1 MDEPR
6 TKPLPRTK
14 PPRLVLGFIVFT
26 ALGLAA
32 AAAAILIVVRRAD
45 TVQAEQQAV
54 GRARLA
60 AEAALDNELRAAD
73 LASPVSRERRQELD
87 RVFRS
92 RVLLEGVTG
101 AMLVGRTGRVTYS
114 TRSGAPSATNAVL
127 SRRAL
132 RGSLVSQVRDTP
144 AGPVLRTYVPL
155 SLGRGRIDG
164 VVVLDQSQ
172 GAIEAAADRTSW
184 RISAILEGLLVLLC
198 LIGVP
203 PLARASSRLRGHV
216 EELEQMATHD
226 ELTQL
231 LNRVG
236 FRRAVDAAMRRA
248 GPTGAIVRADLDGF
262 SAIDDLLG
270 PDQADA
276 LLVQVA
282 ARLAHDLSDCD
293 VIARIGEDEFA
304 FFVRRGDRV
313 DVALVVE
320 SIQRALDQPFDLA
333 ESPMH
338 VTATIGAALL
348 PEHGS
353 DIATVLRHSGSALV
367 VAKEEGQGVVEI
379 YDEHHETSEVS
390 RLALAAELRKA
401 LEDGDLCLYYQPLV
415 DVTTRSV
422 RGAEGLLRW
431 QHQRHGLLAA
441 NAFIEQAERSG
452 INRELRRF
460 VLESAGHQ
468 WREWAALGLELEIA
482 VNLAKIDLLDASLAD
497 ELEDVLRRYEM
508 PPWRLLLEITER
520 ALEGDVLRV
529 GRTLNRLH
537 EVGVRIAID
546 DFGTGY
552 SSLSYLERLPVEVLK
567 IDRSFTAAIGH
578 GRDVPVLVRSI
589 VKLGQT
595 LHMEVLAEGIETVEQ
610 LTKLR
615 AIDCRL
621 GQGFYFS
628 PALPAAE
635 VIELLEHG
643 WPSQMTA

>member
-1 MDEPR
+1 
-6 TKPLPRTK
+6 
-14 PPRLVLGFIVFT
+14 
-26 ALGLAA
+26 
-32 AAAAILIVVRRAD
+32 
-45 TVQAEQQAV
+45 
-54 GRARLA
+54 
-60 AEAALDNELRAAD
+60 
-73 LASPVSRERRQELD
+73 
-87 RVFRS
+87 
-92 RVLLEGVTG
+92 
-101 AMLVGRTGRVTYS
+101 
-114 TRSGAPSATNAVL
+114 
-127 SRRAL
+127 
-132 RGSLVSQVRDTP
+132 VRDTP
-144 AGPVLRTYVPL
+144 AGRVLRTYVPL

-184 RISAILEGLLVLLC
+184 RISAILEGLLLLLC
-198 LIGVP
+198 LAFGP

-216 EELEQMATHD
+216 EVLEHMATHD

-236 FRRAVDAAMRRA
+236 FRKAVDAAVRA
-248 GPTGAIVRADLDGF
+248 AGSTGAVVRADLDGF

-270 PDQADA
+270 PDQADT

-282 ARLAHDLSDCD
+282 TRLAHDLSDSD

-320 SIQRALDQPFDLA
+320 SIQRSLDQPFELA
-333 ESPMH
+333 GSPMH

-353 DIATVLRHSGSALV
+353 DVATVLRHAGSALV
-367 VAKEEGQGVVEI
+367 AAKAEGQGVVEI
-379 YDEHHETSEVS
+379 YDERHETSEVS

-401 LEDGDLCLYYQPLV
+401 LENGDLCLYYQPLV
-415 DVTTRSV
+415 DVTTRTV

-460 VLESAGHQ
+460 VLESAGRQ

-497 ELEDVLRRYEM
+497 ELEDVLERYEM
-508 PPWRLLLEITER
+508 PPWSLLLEITER

-529 GRTLNRLH
+529 RRTLKRLQ

-552 SSLSYLERLPVEVLK
+552 SSLASLRHHSVQQVKLDRTLVSGASDDPAGAAIVRGAVAIAHAIGATVVAEGVE
-567 IDRSFTAAIGH
+567 TAAEWDFVVASGC
-578 GRDVPVLVRSI
+578 DVAQGYL
-589 VKLGQT
+589 LG
-595 LHMEVLAEGIETVEQ
+595 
-610 LTKLR
+610 
-615 AIDCRL
+615 
-621 GQGFYFS
+621 
-628 PALPAAE
+628 PAVPAAE
-635 VIELLEHG
+635 LAALVQAD
-643 WPSQMTA
+643 PAVTTVAA